1 MTLPSFKLQ
10 YLMVPRYSPDKILKF
25 KVTRARSNQGPTMIL
40 HTYTPTQCPY
50 QVSTSYTLQFPRYSP
65 DKNLNINV
73 TTARSKVKSRLHQD
87 VAYLLYTSQLMSLAS
102 INILHLRHS
111 EIQSRQAFSRH
122 LPAHPSGHH
131 G

>member
-1 MTLPSFKLQ
+1 
-10 YLMVPRYSPDKILKF
+10 MVPRYSPDKILKF
-25 KVTRARSNQGPTMIL
+25 KVTRARSNQGSTMIL

-87 VAYLLYTSQLMSLAS
+87 VASRLHQDVAYLLYTSQP
-102 INILHLRHS
+102 IHLRYS